1 MQEAFRRGYMPP
13 AIASTVHA
21 EVASIMDNYGSC
33 EKVVNQPPPGCIITH
48 LKCTLMVYVCSL
60 PFILVHEVGLL
71 MSCSHHI
78 IIIGFIRDLE
88 AAAEQI
94 EQPFGN
100 RPYDLPVR
108 ALMRDNS
115 RDLDQTSKRVLGF
128 TGFVNGRPRP

>member
-1 MQEAFRRGYMPP
+1 M
-13 AIASTVHA
+13 VL
-21 EVASIMDNYGSC
+21 VK
-33 EKVVNQPPPGCIITH
+33 KVVNQPPPGCIITH

-60 PFILVHEVGLL
+60 PFILVHEVGLFGVVPVTTL
-71 MSCSHHI
+71 LSLALFGI
-78 IIIGFIRDLE
+78 E

-128 TGFVNGRPRP
+128 TGFVNGRRDEMIK

>member
-1 MQEAFRRGYMPP
+1 MYVPFHLFLCTKLVFFG
-13 AIASTVHA
+13 
-21 EVASIMDNYGSC
+21 
-33 EKVVNQPPPGCIITH
+33 VVPVT
-48 LKCTLMVYVCSL
+48 TLLSL
-60 PFILVHEVGLL
+60 ALFGI
-71 MSCSHHI
+71 
-78 IIIGFIRDLE
+78 E

-128 TGFVNGRPRP
+128 TGFVDMADEILKLIK